1 MNTSY
6 RNWCIAVGK
15 GVVVVALALQAGA
28 AGNASVSRVVARV
41 GDEVITTVELD
52 QIYKPVARQIEENTR
67 PEERDAHLAK
77 ARQAAIKQL
86 VDRKLLLI
94 EANRLELQ
102 LPDIEIEKQL
112 DKIRGQYATEEDFR
126 SFLEQQRMT
135 EEELR
140 KTIHDDLKVKVLFQ
154 DKVMR
159 RVTVL
164 PSEIHDY
171 YQVHAADFV
180 QPGQVHMYQILIK
193 KRPDP
198 VQARKRAE
206 SVLAELKAGA
216 NFQQLARLRSED
228 PKREQGGDWG
238 LVSEGFFGEEMADVE
253 KAAFALEPGQ
263 CSDIIE
269 TRYGYHIVY
278 IDRKRAGR
286 MLTEAEAYDEIYARL
301 FQEKLAKVYDDYMA
315 YLRDKTYVEIIA
327 GGDDNEPMRLRPA
340 PRIMTSDFD
349 LP

>member
-1 MNTSY
+1 MKLSY
-6 RNWCIAVGK
+6 KSWCAAVCN
-15 GVVVVALALQAGA
+15 VMLAAALVRSAGA
-28 AGNASVSRVVARV
+28 AGNTSVSRVVARV
-41 GDEVITTVELD
+41 GDEVITTVDLD
-52 QIYKPVARQIEENTR
+52 QMYKPVARQIEENTR
-67 PEERDAHLAK
+67 PEERDAQLAK
-77 ARQAAIKQL
+77 AREAAIKQL

-94 EANRLELQ
+94 EAKRLDLQ
-102 LPDIEIEKQL
+102 LPEIEIEKQL

-140 KTIHDDLKVKVLFQ
+140 RTIHDDLKVKVLFQ

-159 RVTVL
+159 RITVL
-164 PSEIHDY
+164 PTEIHEY
-171 YQVHAADFV
+171 YQLHVADFV

-198 VQARKRAE
+198 AQAKKRAE

-228 PKREQGGDWG
+228 PKREKGGDWG
-238 LVSEGFFGEEMADVE
+238 MVSEGFFGEEMADVE

-263 CSDIIE
+263 YSEIIE

-286 MLTEAEAYDEIYARL
+286 ILTEAEAYDEIYSRL
-301 FQEKLAKVYDDYMA
+301 FQEKLAKVYDDYMQ
-315 YLRDKTYVEIIA
+315 YLRDKTYIEIM
-327 GGDDNEPMRLRPA
+327 GSGEEDEQTPLRRA

>member
-1 MNTSY
+1 MKRSL
-6 RNWCIAVGK
+6 RSWCIGVGSVILVLAVHEGE
-15 GVVVVALALQAGA
+15 GS
-28 AGNASVSRVVARV
+28 GNNAVSRVVARV

-52 QIYKPVARQIEENTR
+52 QIYKPIARQIEENTG
-67 PEERDAHLAK
+67 PEERAEQLAK
-77 ARQAAIKQL
+77 AREAALKQL
-86 VDRKLLLI
+86 IDRKLLLL
-94 EANRLELQ
+94 EANRMGVQ
-102 LPDIEIEKQL
+102 LPEIEIEKQL

-126 SFLEQQRMT
+126 NFLEQQHMT

-140 KTIHDDLKVKVLFQ
+140 KTIHDDLKVKVMFQ

-164 PSEIHDY
+164 PSEVHEY
-171 YQVHAADFV
+171 YQLHASEFV

-198 VQARKRAE
+198 LRARKRAE
-206 SVLAELKAGA
+206 QVLAELKGGA

-228 PKREQGGDWG
+228 PKREKGGDWG
-238 LVSEGFFGEEMADVE
+238 LVSEGFFGEEMAAVE

-263 CSDIIE
+263 FSDIIE

-278 IDRKRAGR
+278 IDRKRPGR
-286 MLTEAEAYDEIYARL
+286 VLTEVEAYDEIYARL
-301 FQEKLAKVYDDYMA
+301 FQEKLAKVYDDYMQ
-315 YLRDKTYVEIIA
+315 YLRDKTYVEVVEGSEGSGKE
-327 GGDDNEPMRLRPA
+327 GGQRV
-340 PRIMTSDFD
+340 RILTSDFD